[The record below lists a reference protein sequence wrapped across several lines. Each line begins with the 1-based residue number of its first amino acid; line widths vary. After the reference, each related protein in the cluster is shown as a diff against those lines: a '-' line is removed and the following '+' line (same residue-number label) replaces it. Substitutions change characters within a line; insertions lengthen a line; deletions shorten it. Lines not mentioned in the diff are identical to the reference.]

1 MTRRQLRVLVVDDS
15 PLNRDE
21 MVISVQNAGDA
32 EVVGVAADG
41 SEALRMAT
49 QLRPDVITLD
59 LEMPKMDGFSFL
71 RVIQSVWAC
80 PVIVISGSNTDKSV
94 FRALELGAVD
104 FVSKPQTS
112 VERRNLLGS
121 VLREK
126 LDVVRALSP
135 GIWSKPPPSDYVRHN
150 TPLTP
155 RKLAGTTPRYFIA
168 LAASTGGPTAL
179 TTILS
184 RLNADPTCAVLVAQH
199 MPDTFTR
206 TFAERLDRHSALEIM
221 EARANQPILGASAL
235 VCPGRRCLEVQ
246 SDGKQ
251 FTAEVR
257 FPTTADRYVPSADR
271 LFASLAQHA
280 GKNTIGV
287 ILTGMGDD
295 GVEGAR
301 ALVAAGGTVIA
312 ESAETAVVYGMPQ
325 AAVKAGVVR
334 RSFALGDIA
343 AYLNDAMTRT

>member
-15 PLNRDE
+15 PLNRNE

-32 EVVGVAADG
+32 EVVGMAADG

-49 QLRPDVITLD
+49 QLHPDVITLD

-112 VERRNLLGS
+112 MERRNLLGS

-135 GIWSKPPPSDYVRHN
+135 GVWSKPPPADYVRHN
-150 TPLTP
+150 TPVTP
-155 RKLAGTTPRYFIA
+155 RKKAGTTPRHFIA

-184 RLNADPTCAVLVAQH
+184 SLNADAACAVLVAQH

-206 TFAERLDRHSALEIM
+206 TFAERLDRHSALEVS
-221 EARANQPILGASAL
+221 EARANQAVVGASAL
-235 VCPGRRCLEVQ
+235 VCPGRRCLEIQ

-251 FTAEVR
+251 FIAEVR
-257 FPTTADRYVPSADR
+257 FPTTTDRYVPSADR
-271 LFASLAQHA
+271 LFTSLANHS

-301 ALVAAGGTVIA
+301 AIVAAGGTIIA

-325 AAVKAGVVR
+325 AAVRAGVVR
-334 RSFALGDIA
+334 RSLPLGDIA
-343 AYLNDAMTRT
+343 MYLNDAMTRA